1 MTFKLL
7 PFLLLLS
14 ASAYAGDKDPSRI
27 IARNLFCSGCTFA
40 PQGDGPAPTRVRL
53 ELVSTMVCPSDPDS
67 SVAVVRDLGGDG
79 EPRMLGVGRR
89 VWPGGPRIVRV
100 VNGRVYLRNGAR
112 LEYADLAAPERT
124 DAPVRVLDHR
134 LIDQVLRDRDA
145 LTGAAQLR
153 PVRRDDGLAGFEI
166 SRIRAGSWADQLGL
180 HTGDVLTGINGLP
193 LATVDD
199 ALVAYTRLRAARR
212 LALEVNRR
220 GASLTV
226 DYVVE

>member
-1 MTFKLL
+1 MTTKLL

-14 ASAYAGDKDPSRI
+14 ANAHAGNKDPSQI

-40 PQGDGPAPTRVRL
+40 PPGDGPAHTRLKL
-53 ELVSTMVCPSDPDS
+53 ELISTMVCPNDPDS
-67 SVAVVRDLGGDG
+67 SVAVVRVLDGDG
-79 EPRMLGVGRR
+79 EPRMLGTGRR

-100 VNGRVYLRNGAR
+100 VNGRVYLRNGER
-112 LEYADLAAPERT
+112 IEYADLAAPKRT

-145 LTGAAQLR
+145 LTGAAQLH

-166 SRIRAGSWADQLGL
+166 ARIRAGSWADQLGL
-180 HTGDVLTGINGLP
+180 RSGDVLTGINGLP
-193 LATVDD
+193 LVTVDD
-199 ALVAYTRLRAARR
+199 ALAAYTRLRSTRH

-220 GASLTV
+220 GARLTV
-226 DYVVE
+226 EYVIE